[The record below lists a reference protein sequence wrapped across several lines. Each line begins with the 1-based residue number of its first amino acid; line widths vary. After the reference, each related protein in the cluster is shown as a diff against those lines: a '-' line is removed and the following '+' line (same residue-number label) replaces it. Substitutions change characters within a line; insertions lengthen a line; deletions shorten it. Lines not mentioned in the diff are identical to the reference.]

1 MRAMPN
7 RNVQIGSGAAVA
19 RLMGRP
25 VCPRLRKCRVRPAG
39 TLGATSRH
47 SRGPPATAAVDLS
60 CEQATAIIAHGRES
74 HGRDLSLAIEGGDFP
89 RWTLF
94 IQMMTD
100 AQAKP
105 FRFNLLTDQ
114 GVAVGRLS
122 ADRGRD
128 DGGQPLA
135 RQLPLPCRLIDRL
148 WRYGN
153 VERSHGDDGFAK
165 RRLILR
171 LPRLLW

>member
-1 MRAMPN
+1 MFGLQPPRHISTLP
-7 RNVQIGSGAAVA
+7 GAAVA

-25 VCPRLRKCRVRPAG
+25 VCPRLRKCRVRPAV

-60 CEQATAIIAHGRES
+60 CEQAAAIIAHDRES

-100 AQAKP
+100 AQAKA
-105 FRFNLLTDQ
+105 FRFN
-114 GVAVGRLS
+114 
-122 ADRGRD
+122 
-128 DGGQPLA
+128 P
-135 RQLPLPCRLIDRL
+135 
-148 WRYGN
+148 
-153 VERSHGDDGFAK
+153 F
-165 RRLILR
+165 
-171 LPRLLW
+171 